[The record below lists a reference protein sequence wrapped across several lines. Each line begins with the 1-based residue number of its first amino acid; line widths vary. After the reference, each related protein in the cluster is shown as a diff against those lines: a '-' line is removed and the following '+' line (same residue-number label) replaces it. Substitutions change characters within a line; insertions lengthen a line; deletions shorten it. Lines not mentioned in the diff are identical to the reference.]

1 MSGLQ
6 GKNSQLIIIHRVV
19 LHPSTG
25 LRSFQEEAGGRTLAQ
40 KHLKI
45 FADPRSAE
53 NIPAQDSWELSLRK
67 SLQEAQVIRECSV
80 ERMNFEAPAGLG
92 ASGEGQG
99 GHFRFG
105 EGDPGGWQEVTGGN

>member
-1 MSGLQ
+1 M
-6 GKNSQLIIIHRVV
+6 
-19 LHPSTG
+19 
-25 LRSFQEEAGGRTLAQ
+25 
-40 KHLKI
+40 
-45 FADPRSAE
+45 
-53 NIPAQDSWELSLRK
+53 
-67 SLQEAQVIRECSV
+67 